1 MTKTF
6 KAVLLA
12 SIFAVFAIPASAAR
26 QERVQAKGK
35 VFDVQGQPLAFA
47 TVALMAKDS
56 TIVGGTSTDME
67 GAYVLE
73 ANAGSYTLVASM
85 IGYRDLSLEVVLSA
99 PVTELEEITLE
110 DDSEM
115 LEAAKVTEKVSLVE
129 MKMDKIVMNV
139 SQSAFA
145 QTSNAL
151 DLVKK
156 APGVTIDKDG
166 NIKLNGKSVSIWI
179 DGRPSHMDGKSLEN
193 LLRSTSGTSIE
204 RFELMPNPSS
214 KYDAQGQGGIINIKT
229 KRNALAG
236 FNGSLGGSAA
246 GMYFKKPDVFEW
258 NEDLWANL
266 NYRGKKTNTFVN
278 LYEGIYN
285 MGMDFSTELELREPD
300 FKQHTESFQNNSY
313 RAFNVKLGNDWF
325 INDKNILG
333 VIATVPGSWNV
344 MGGRKGEEY
353 NGFTDQTL
361 AGETARDLSSSLNNQ
376 KNLQGSA
383 NINYTHIFDP
393 DRSAEL
399 TANLDWYRNAS
410 RDNNSIFD
418 RVVLED
424 ESLGDIHEKVVA
436 NGSVLD
442 IFSAKLDY
450 QTVVWKNAM
459 LETGAKWAL
468 SMTDNKMLKTETG
481 LADNRNDFT
490 YREQVAAAYVS
501 LAKPFFDNKFTV
513 KAGLRGEYTNSFGD
527 WKSTGTSTPRS
538 YFDLFPTVFLGYN
551 HSENLMLNFSYTRR
565 IQRPNYQNL
574 NPAEEYVDAHS
585 LVKGNPDLKPQYT
598 NSVSASVMFFKHFS
612 VAMGYDYT
620 RDMFTQMPE
629 YSVSGEQILTW
640 ANFGTNQM
648 AYVNANISAFPIA
661 KWLQWTLNLNA
672 LYSDNRNGE
681 LRNSNFIF
689 AGYTDFSFILPKDWK
704 IQIDG
709 SYNTPMTWGYFK
721 LSSLW
726 SCNLGVKKT
735 MLDNRLTISLDVDD
749 IFRSSHQNLEI
760 IGGDP
765 NVIRSSIT
773 QKYYNQKVK
782 IGVMWNFGQAQRTR
796 YRKVGSLDET
806 SRLGS
811 GSLGGK

>member
-1 MTKTF
+1 MKKTVT
-6 KAVLLA
+6 AVLIA
-12 SIFAVFAIPASAAR
+12 SILAAFSFPASAAR
-26 QERVQAKGK
+26 QEKVQARGK
-35 VFDVQGQPLAFA
+35 VFDIQGSPLAFA
-47 TVALMAKDS
+47 TVALMDRDS
-56 TIVGGTSTDME
+56 SIVSGTATAEDGS
-67 GAYVLE
+67 YLLE
-73 ANAGSYTLVASM
+73 ANAGNYVLVVSM
-85 IGYRDLSLEVVLSA
+85 IAYRDFSLEVELRA
-99 PVTELEEITLE
+99 PESIMPEITLE

-115 LEAAKVTEKVSLVE
+115 LEAAKVTEKLSLVE

-166 NIKLNGKSVSIWI
+166 NIQLNGKSVAIWI
-179 DGRPSHMDGKSLEN
+179 DGRPSHMDGKSLET
-193 LLRSTSGTSIE
+193 LLRSTSGNSIE

-229 KRNALAG
+229 KKNALAG

-258 NEDLWANL
+258 NEDFWANL

-285 MGMDFSTELELREPD
+285 SGMDFTTDLELREPE
-300 FKQHTESFQNNSY
+300 FIQHTESFQNNSY
-313 RAFNVKLGNDWF
+313 RAFNAKIGNDWF

-333 VIATVPGSWNV
+333 VIASIPGSWNV

-361 AGETARDLSSSLNNQ
+361 AGASSRDLSSSLNDQ

-383 NINYTHIFDP
+383 NINYTHIFNA
-393 DRSAEL
+393 DRSSEI
-399 TANLDWYRNAS
+399 TANLDWYRTAGLE
-410 RDNNSIFD
+410 NNRIYD
-418 RVVLED
+418 RAVLSD
-424 ESLGDIHEKVVA
+424 ESLGELHEKVVD
-436 NGSVLD
+436 NHSVLD
-442 IFSAKLDY
+442 IVSAKADY
-450 QTVVWKNAM
+450 QTAVWKNAM
-459 LETGAKWAL
+459 LEAGAKWAL
-468 SMTDNKMLKTETG
+468 SMTDNKMLKTDTG
-481 LADNRNDFT
+481 APDSRNDFT
-490 YREQVAAAYVS
+490 YREHVAALYVS
-501 LAKPFFDNKFTV
+501 LAKPFYNNKFTV

-527 WKSTGTSTPRS
+527 WKSSGTSTPRS

-551 HSENLMLNFSYTRR
+551 HSENLMTNLSYTRR
-565 IQRPNYQNL
+565 IQRPNYHNL

-598 NSVSASVMFFKHFS
+598 NSVSASIVFFKHFS
-612 VAMGYDYT
+612 VAIGYDHT
-620 RDMFTQMPE
+620 VDMFTQMPE
-629 YSVSGEQILTW
+629 YRPDGEQILTW
-640 ANFGTNQM
+640 ANFGKNQM

-661 KWLQWTLNLNA
+661 KWLQWTLNLNG
-672 LYSDNRNGE
+672 LYSDNTNGE
-681 LRNSNFIF
+681 VRNRNFIF

-709 SYNTPMTWGYFK
+709 RYNTPMTWGYFK
-721 LSSLW
+721 LSSMW
-726 SCNLGVKKT
+726 VCNLGVKKT

-749 IFRSSHQNLEI
+749 LFRSSKQDLEI
-760 IGGDP
+760 VGGDP
-765 NVIRSSIT
+765 NTVRSCIG

-796 YRKVGSLDET
+796 YRRVGSLDEA
-806 SRLGS
+806 SRMGS